1 MRLLEAI
8 IDANHRALAGDA
20 SAGLHPA
27 DFANELPMV
36 ALTCIDLRLNR
47 LLPQVLGVPED
58 QFIWLRNAGNI
69 ITGPLS
75 STIRSLALACALK
88 GGQAIV
94 IIGHTDCLVG
104 KITTMQLID
113 RFRAL
118 GINRE
123 QLPENLNEY
132 FGTFASE
139 QANVI
144 KAADLARHSPLISPR
159 MAVHGLLVDI
169 QSGRLD
175 WLVNGYQALEL
186 LTAQLPGP
194 ASHPGPVQSLGPSN
208 PSALNFPQAK
218 TGETAGKMENWPT
231 QATQPTQP
239 TETKPPVSPPEPPP
253 QVPPRIPIP
262 PPIKPKLLFR
272 KGPR

>member
-1 MRLLEAI
+1 
-8 IDANHRALAGDA
+8 
-20 SAGLHPA
+20 
-27 DFANELPMV
+27 V

-104 KITTMQLID
+104 KITTMELID

-139 QANVI
+139 QANII

-159 MAVHGLLVDI
+159 IAVHGLLVDI
-169 QSGRLD
+169 ESGKLD

-208 PSALNFPQAK
+208 PSALKFPQAE
-218 TGETAGKMENWPT
+218 TGATVGKMENWP
-231 QATQPTQP
+231 AQPAQP
-239 TETKPPVSPPEPPP
+239 SETRPPAGPPEPHP